1 MFATRYFNRR
11 FFAARYW
18 PKVGATPSGAFNPAW
33 AVNANAV
40 VSPLSDAE

>member
-1 MFATRYFNRR
+1 VINDVWEFWDADSWGDDTWGE
-11 FFAARYW
+11 AA
-18 PKVGATPSGAFNPAW
+18 AAAFNPAW